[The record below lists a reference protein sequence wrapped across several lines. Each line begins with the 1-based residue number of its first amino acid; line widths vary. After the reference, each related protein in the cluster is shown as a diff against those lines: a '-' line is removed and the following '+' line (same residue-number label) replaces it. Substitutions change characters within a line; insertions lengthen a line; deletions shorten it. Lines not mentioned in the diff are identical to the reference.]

1 MVSSTA
7 EEVFFPAGQER
18 QQGRGCAAQGT
29 SGAEGEL
36 CCLGTDESGAKV
48 KWVLFVL
55 RVWAGKIQPLTQRSG
70 HGALSETFL
79 ARPDS
84 AFL

>member
-7 EEVFFPAGQER
+7 EEVFFPAGQEW

-48 KWVLFVL
+48 KWVLFV
-55 RVWAGKIQPLTQRSG
+55 RSVG
-70 HGALSETFL
+70 RE
-79 ARPDS
+79 DS
-84 AFL
+84 ASYSEVGTRGRV